1 MFTRRDVASRHL
13 TDGDQEI
20 LKKAIE
26 SSCSKK
32 VNWNQKEEVIFLSAV
47 NILRSV
53 NAFLGNTL
61 RDLILVTLHIQGNF
75 TSSTVQTSDP

>member
-1 MFTRRDVASRHL
+1 MFTRRDAASRHL

-20 LKKAIE
+20 VKTTIE
-26 SSCSKK
+26 SSCSNK
-32 VNWNQKEEVIFLSAV
+32 VNWNQNEEVIFLSAV